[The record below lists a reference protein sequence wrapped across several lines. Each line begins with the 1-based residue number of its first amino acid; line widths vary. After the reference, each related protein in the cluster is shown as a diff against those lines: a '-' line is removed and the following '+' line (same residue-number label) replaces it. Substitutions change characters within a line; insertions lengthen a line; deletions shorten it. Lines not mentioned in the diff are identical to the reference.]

1 VHFIGLHY
9 INEETLVNMMSRV
22 LEGKKRNLYL
32 WDEINIFFPFD
43 IMCSRY
49 GI

>member
-1 VHFIGLHY
+1 M
-9 INEETLVNMMSRV
+9 NEETLVNMMSRV

-32 WDEINIFFPFD
+32 WDEINIFLPFG
-43 IMCSRY
+43 IMCNRYY